1 MKKSKRFQM
10 GLVGSCVCH
19 VIVVVL
25 LGALGL
31 WTTTKDNRDD
41 IMVVSLVGSGGG
53 SMEVGQRVANASE
66 RITPK
71 PDDIINISKQPDFQ
85 ENLLQE
91 QSKDRP
97 DKNAVNNFTNKGESV
112 SSGGSDGSKKGT
124 GSPGAGTGGA
134 LSNAQPVVPPRLVH
148 YAKPAY
154 PAAAREKGTEGT
166 VVVRVLVDLAGN
178 VAGADV
184 YESSGSSLLDEAAIA
199 AANRWEFLSA
209 KDNLGKEMS
218 CYVFIPISFDL
229 R

>member
-1 MKKSKRFQM
+1 MKKSKRFQT

-25 LGALGL
+25 LGTLGL
-31 WTTTKDNRDD
+31 WTTTKDSRDD

-66 RITPK
+66 RIMPK
-71 PDDIINISKQPDFQ
+71 PDDIIKITKQPDFQ

-91 QSKDRP
+91 QLKDSA
-97 DKNAVNNFTNKGESV
+97 DKNPVKGFTNKGESV
-112 SSGGSDGSKKGT
+112 NSSGNEGSKKGT
-124 GSPGAGTGGA
+124 GSPGAGPDSGLG
-134 LSNAQPVVPPRLVH
+134 NAQPVVPPRLVH

-199 AANRWEFLSA
+199 AANKWEFLA
-209 KDNLGKEMS
+209 ARDNLGKDMS

>member
-1 MKKSKRFQM
+1 MKKSKRFQT
-10 GLVGSCVCH
+10 GIVGSCVCH
-19 VIVVVL
+19 VIVVVF

-31 WTTTKDNRDD
+31 WTTTKDSRDD
-41 IMVVSLVGSGGG
+41 IMVVSLVGSGGAR
-53 SMEVGQRVANASE
+53 MEAGQQIASASA

-71 PDDIINISKQPDFQ
+71 ADDIIEISKQAGVQ

-91 QSKDRP
+91 QLKDRT
-97 DKNAVNNFTNKGESV
+97 DKNAVNNLANKGESNN
-112 SSGGSDGSKKGT
+112 SGGSEGSKNGT
-124 GSPGAGTGGA
+124 GSPGAGTGSG
-134 LSNAQPVVPPRLVH
+134 LGNAQPVVPPRLVH

-154 PAAAREKGTEGT
+154 PASAREKGTEGT

-209 KDNLGKEMS
+209 KDNLGKAMS